1 VEEHQDRFDGTVKW
15 FSDRKGYGFIVR
27 EGGEDVFVHY
37 SGIRA
42 GGPRS
47 LYEGDKVQFAIQE
60 DPRGPRA
67 IDLVVTQEA
76 QRPAYGRWLL
86 NTNDTGHGVEPETE
100 PHRPV
105 VGEAPLTLE
114 SESPRRQHA
123 LGAAL
128 GGTTRAKRGDAHRRP
143 ERPDPAASP

>member
-1 VEEHQDRFDGTVKW
+1 LPVSEGRGSSVAAFPFWTARRCVSAEACLERSRAFKPSRKEREAAVEQNQERFDGTVKW

-47 LYEGDKVQFAIQE
+47 LYEGDKVQFTIQQ

-67 IDLVVTQEA
+67 VDLVVTEEA
-76 QRPAYGRWLL
+76 QRPAYGRW
-86 NTNDTGHGVEPETE
+86 
-100 PHRPV
+100 
-105 VGEAPLTLE
+105 
-114 SESPRRQHA
+114 
-123 LGAAL
+123 
-128 GGTTRAKRGDAHRRP
+128 
-143 ERPDPAASP
+143 

>member
-1 VEEHQDRFDGTVKW
+1 VLRLARGAAAPSKPSAKEREAAVEEHQERFEGTVKW

-47 LYEGDKVQFAIQE
+47 LYEGDKVDFSIQQ

-67 IDLVVTQEA
+67 VDLIVTQEA
-76 QRPAYGRWLL
+76 QRPAYGRW
-86 NTNDTGHGVEPETE
+86 
-100 PHRPV
+100 
-105 VGEAPLTLE
+105 
-114 SESPRRQHA
+114 
-123 LGAAL
+123 
-128 GGTTRAKRGDAHRRP
+128 
-143 ERPDPAASP
+143 